1 MILNQPPHGL
11 DSVLQ
16 PAIVAIGLGSVEKG
30 PILPVYNLTI
40 EDAPEFFVNGI
51 LVHNC
56 RVHHV
61 GSFPQLEDQMCQW
74 DPTMQGKQKS
84 PDRMDALVWA
94 LTRLKDGG
102 ELQWSL

>member
-1 MILNQPPHGL
+1 M
-11 DSVLQ
+11 
-16 PAIVAIGLGSVEKG
+16 VEAVIRTKMSDIPFEG
-30 PILPVYNLTI
+30 VHATRGKFLRAEPISALY
-40 EDAPEFFVNGI
+40 EQG
-51 LVHNC
+51 

-61 GSFPQLEDQMCQW
+61 GSFPHLEDQMCQW